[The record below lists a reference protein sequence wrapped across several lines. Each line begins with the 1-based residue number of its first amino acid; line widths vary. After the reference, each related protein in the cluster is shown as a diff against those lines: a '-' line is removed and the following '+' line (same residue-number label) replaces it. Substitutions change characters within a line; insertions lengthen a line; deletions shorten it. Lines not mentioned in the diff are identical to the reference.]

1 MQYDRGHQNILLLLN
16 LQVGLRWWNYIDENG
31 DSQWMFEKR
40 NGDSVH
46 LLSATE
52 VTTSIIFLQV
62 TNINLKI
69 LKFQKSYSK

>member
-1 MQYDRGHQNILLLLN
+1 MSFYT
-16 LQVGLRWWNYIDENG
+16 QVGLRWWNYIDENG

-52 VTTSIIFLQV
+52 VLY
-62 TNINLKI
+62 
-69 LKFQKSYSK
+69 KFNWYCNCRYKWR

>member
-1 MQYDRGHQNILLLLN
+1 MRYRLIIWSYLELN
-16 LQVGLRWWNYIDENG
+16 WMMSFYTQVGLRWWNYIDENG

-52 VTTSIIFLQV
+52 VLY
-62 TNINLKI
+62 
-69 LKFQKSYSK
+69 KFN

>member
-1 MQYDRGHQNILLLLN
+1 MTFLFNM
-16 LQVGLRWWNYIDENG
+16 QVGLRWWNYIDENG

-52 VTTSIIFLQV
+52 VLSFYPGITK
-62 TNINLKI
+62 NWGCNLLIKC
-69 LKFQKSYSK
+69 KFDNT

>member
-52 VTTSIIFLQV
+52 VTT
-62 TNINLKI
+62 
-69 LKFQKSYSK
+69 